1 MEKQHE
7 LAEKAETLAKIR
19 DRAKEEANQRHSKA
33 KQKQAEQEAEQQR
46 VRERCVEEGAAKIQQ
61 KKQQKREEERRLK
74 QELREISTKRQF
86 LAADAAMVE
95 ARGHGE
101 QQRGLE
107 REAKSRQKVLLVEQ
121 RRKNEI
127 KAKEARI
134 RHDNR
139 QQDADE
145 YRAMTEAVNDRL
157 RRAKAAD
164 SALKDEILKAASSA
178 RDTQR
183 TIERKNTMEFGHSSN
198 RYMQRVARMSS
209 SA

>member
-1 MEKQHE
+1 MG
-7 LAEKAETLAKIR
+7 KAETLAKIR
-19 DRAKEEANQRHSKA
+19 DRAKEEAHQRHAKA
-33 KQKQAEQEAEQQR
+33 KQKQQDKEAEQQR
-46 VRERCVEEGAAKIQQ
+46 HRERCVEEVAAKNQQ
-61 KKQQKREEERRLK
+61 KSEEERRLK

-101 QQRGLE
+101 QQRGLD
-107 REAKSRQKVLLVEQ
+107 REARQRQKVTLVEQ

-139 QQDADE
+139 QADADE
-145 YRAMTEAVNDRL
+145 YRVMTEAVNDRL

-164 SALKDEILKAASSA
+164 SALKDEILKAATSA

-198 RYMQRVARMSS
+198 RYMQRVAKMSS